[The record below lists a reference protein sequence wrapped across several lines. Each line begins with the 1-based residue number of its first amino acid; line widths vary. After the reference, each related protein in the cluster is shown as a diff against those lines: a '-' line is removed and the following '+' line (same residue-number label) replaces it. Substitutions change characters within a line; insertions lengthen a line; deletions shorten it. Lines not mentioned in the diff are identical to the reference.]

1 MGLAQEGAIF
11 ISSRFME
18 HVNRILLLMAS
29 AVAYAFAFP
38 PYGWWPLALLSM
50 GLLVGVLHTASPVY
64 GLIASFWW
72 GLLAFGTG
80 LSWIY
85 EIFGAFSILLWC
97 MLAVFPAMFG
107 GLVCMAQQRGII
119 TGWRLAFFIAL
130 AWTGTEFVRCELMPL
145 KFPWM
150 NLGLAIEPWPFVSW
164 VGVYGL
170 GFLIVL
176 ALAGLIFSA
185 ARAWFIA
192 AALMIIANYESMSS
206 RDKVQIYRSI
216 NVVAVQAE
224 GATTDSY
231 IALTNKVPDETQ
243 IIVWPEYAIPIDVRN
258 VAKSEL
264 AKVQAFALQRNA
276 LLVFGTQTR
285 LEGPKWQNTALTID
299 GSSVLGEHG
308 KNHTVHFFNDGEPG
322 KTALPIVTPLGKI
335 GTPICFDCDFQD
347 VVRKMTLAGA
357 EFFAV
362 PSMDAAGWPA
372 RQHIQHSQLFRVRAA
387 ENQRSMVVAAS
398 SGVSQIIDAHGEAIQ
413 SLAPMKSGTIS
424 GSIERHRGLT
434 FFTRTGWLTPWLAL
448 ALLLL
453 WTVRLLAFSK
463 PKMPQPA
470 DVSLN

>member
-1 MGLAQEGAIF
+1 
-11 ISSRFME
+11 ME
-18 HVNRILLLMAS
+18 HVNRILLLMVS

-38 PYGWWPLALLSM
+38 PFGWWPLALLS
-50 GLLVGVLHTASPVY
+50 VGVLAGFLHAARPMH
-64 GLIASFWW
+64 GMIAGFWW
-72 GLLAFGTG
+72 GMLAFGTG

-85 EIFGAFSILLWC
+85 EIFGPFSILLWGL
-97 MLAVFPAMFG
+97 LAVFPALFG
-107 GLVCMAQQRGII
+107 WLVCMARQHGIKS
-119 TGWRLAFFIAL
+119 GWRLALFTAL

-150 NLGLAIEPWPFVSW
+150 NLGLALEPWPMVSW

-170 GFLIVL
+170 GFLSILTL
-176 ALAGLIFSA
+176 AAFIFAGRTGGTAFILMLIILIDA
-185 ARAWFIA
+185 
-192 AALMIIANYESMSS
+192 
-206 RDKVQIYRSI
+206 Q
-216 NVVAVQAE
+216 VVSDRIHSHPDVTVTAIQAE
-224 GATTDSY
+224 GAATETY

-243 IIVWPEYAIPIDVRN
+243 LIVWPENTIPIDVRN

-264 AKVQAFALQRNA
+264 AKVQAFALQRKA

-308 KNHTVHFFNDGEPG
+308 KNHPVHLFNDGKHG

-335 GTPICFDCDFQD
+335 GTPICFDCDFHD

-387 ENQRSMVVAAS
+387 ENHRSMVVAAS
-398 SGVSQIIDAHGEAIQ
+398 SGVSQIIGSKGAAIQ
-413 SLAPMKSGTIS
+413 SLAPLKSGTIS
-424 GSIERHRGLT
+424 GSIERRNDLT
-434 FFTRTGWLTPWLAL
+434 FYTRTGWLTPWLAL
-448 ALLLL
+448 ALLLI

>member
-1 MGLAQEGAIF
+1 
-11 ISSRFME
+11 ME
-18 HVNRILLLMAS
+18 HANRILLLMVS

-38 PYGWWPLALLSM
+38 PFGWWPLALLS
-50 GLLVGVLHTASPVY
+50 VGILAGFLYHARPMH
-64 GLIASFWW
+64 GLIAGYWW
-72 GLLAFGTG
+72 GMLTFGTG
-80 LSWIY
+80 LSWVWD
-85 EIFGAFSILLWC
+85 IFGTFSILLWGL
-97 MLAVFPAMFG
+97 LAVFPAGFG
-107 GLVCMAQQRGII
+107 WLVCMSQQRGIKA
-119 TGWRLAFFIAL
+119 GWPLAFFTAL

-150 NLGLAIEPWPFVSW
+150 NLGLALEPWPFVSW

-170 GFLIVL
+170 GFLSVL

-192 AALMIIANYESMSS
+192 VALMIIANYESMSS

-216 NVVAVQAE
+216 NVAAVQAE
-224 GATTDSY
+224 GAATETY
-231 IALTNKVPDETQ
+231 IALANKVPAETQ
-243 IIVWPEYAIPIDVRN
+243 LIVWPEYAIPSDVRN

-264 AKVQAFALQRNA
+264 AKVQAFALQRNT

-308 KNHTVHFFNDGEPG
+308 KNHPVHLFNDGEHG

-335 GTPICFDCDFQD
+335 GTPICFDCDFHD
-347 VVRKMTLAGA
+347 VVRQMTLAGA

-387 ENQRSMVVAAS
+387 ENHRGMVVAAS
-398 SGVSQIIDAHGEAIQ
+398 SGVSQIIDAHGEVIQ
-413 SLAPMKSGTIS
+413 SLAPLKSGTIS
-424 GSIERHRGLT
+424 GSIERRNDLT
-434 FFTRTGWLTPWLAL
+434 FYTRTGWLTPWLAL
-448 ALLLL
+448 ALLLT